1 VTGAADVRVSAAHDA
16 ILAAAG
22 TGGGSPPSA
31 VVTKGEAMIGKL
43 IKAALIAAVL
53 AAIVQSLPDIKR
65 YLELRDM

>member
-1 VTGAADVRVSAAHDA
+1 MTGAP
-16 ILAAAG
+16 LTPG
-22 TGGGSPPSA
+22 CPPMARSLLSTVA
-31 VVTKGEAMIGKL
+31 TEGEAMIGKL